1 MRLSPGHVWPERAP
15 EAVVDE
21 SGRSQFLEKYPG
33 ADVTPEELEFLMAM
47 ERFQRKHNRRYPTWR
62 EILFVLRSLGYR
74 KEPPDPPNP

>member
-1 MRLSPGHVWPERAP
+1 M
-15 EAVVDE
+15 DE

-47 ERFQRKHNRRYPTWR
+47 ERFQRKHHRRYPSWR

-74 KEPPDPPNP
+74 KGPPGPDPPDPRG